1 MIILKRAVR
10 LNKKASIKLKINCQ
24 NKTINTKI
32 MVFFQKMLTP
42 VPPTSNGAQGNS
54 REIWVFH
61 SPSWPQQC
69 SPLSTV
75 FDLVKAADE
84 EHTGGPIVVVDR

>member
-1 MIILKRAVR
+1 M
-10 LNKKASIKLKINCQ
+10 LNLPPATNNGVPL
-24 NKTINTKI
+24 
-32 MVFFQKMLTP
+32 LT
-42 VPPTSNGAQGNS
+42 S
-54 REIWVFH
+54 REIWIFH

-84 EHTGGPIVVVDR
+84 EHPGGPIVVVDR